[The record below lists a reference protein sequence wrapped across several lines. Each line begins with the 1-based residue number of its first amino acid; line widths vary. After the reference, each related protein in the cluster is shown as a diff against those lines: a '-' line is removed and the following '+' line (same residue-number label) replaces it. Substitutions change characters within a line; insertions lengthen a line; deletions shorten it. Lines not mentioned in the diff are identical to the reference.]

1 VLNAPR
7 AAILDRPL
15 TAVVATTNRNGSPH
29 AVPVWFRHE
38 PDSGR
43 IRVWSDASRHWV
55 RNLLRDPRCSITI
68 AEHEA
73 PFAGYLASCTAT
85 VHEDADWAGAE
96 IHAITARYIPA
107 PDVDAY
113 IAQDPFRTIVEL
125 TPGRSRVWD
134 RGY

>member
-1 VLNAPR
+1 M
-7 AAILDRPL
+7 
-15 TAVVATTNRNGSPH
+15 ATTNRNGSPH

-55 RNLLRDPRCSITI
+55 RNLLRDPRCSFTF

-113 IAQDPFRTIVEL
+113 IAQYPFRTIVEL
-125 TPGRSRVWD
+125 TPGRSRVWN